1 MGLQVEFAP
10 IHFIINGFY
19 FVMVLLLWCRVI
31 LSFIAPSLSN
41 IPTLMRIYAWVS
53 NATDPLIE
61 PIRRRMPRMSL
72 GMFDVGGTVAFIF
85 SWWALGML
93 TKYML
98 LSMPSGW

>member
-1 MGLQVEFAP
+1 MGIAAQFTP
-10 IHFIINGFY
+10 IHDIINIFY

-41 IPTLMRIYAWVS
+41 VPTLMRIYATVS
-53 NATDPLIE
+53 NLTDPLIE
-61 PIRRRMPRMSL
+61 PVRRRLPRISL

-93 TKYML
+93 TKFML
-98 LSMPSGW
+98 LSLPSGW